1 MTWRYPMQYGGI
13 LIKYKRFQ
21 AGRSATGNQ
30 RINFFGGTQ
39 FVHFI
44 AYTTAAS
51 SVRGSLRNHRETGRY
66 SGKRRVCVYG
76 GKQGPVMILSL
87 GAICTLERGLVELC
101 MGAMRKIYNE
111 LYTNVDGVLIQ

>member
-30 RINFFGGTQ
+30 RINFLGGTQ

-76 GKQGPVMILSL
+76 GVWGETGSSNDSEPGGDM
-87 GAICTLERGLVELC
+87 
-101 MGAMRKIYNE
+101 
-111 LYTNVDGVLIQ
+111 YTRTRASGTVHGCDEEDIQ